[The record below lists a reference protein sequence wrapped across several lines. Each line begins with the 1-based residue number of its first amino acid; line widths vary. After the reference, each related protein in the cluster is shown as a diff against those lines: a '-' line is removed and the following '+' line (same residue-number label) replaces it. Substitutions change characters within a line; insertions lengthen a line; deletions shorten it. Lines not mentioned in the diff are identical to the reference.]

1 MPILHER
8 ASAWSEGRGF
18 FEGAIRHAIAA
29 TDYER
34 AGMLVAH
41 HWFGYVA
48 AGQSAT
54 VERWLESLPEELT
67 THDAPL
73 LLVRAWIC
81 ALSGRRE
88 EAETFLS
95 SSRASLA
102 RDRFPTEPPPLK
114 RAWLPYEPSSASAA
128 SRIWSKRV
136 GVP

>member
-8 ASAWSEGRGF
+8 ASAWSEGG

-81 ALSGRRE
+81 A
-88 EAETFLS
+88 
-95 SSRASLA
+95 SLA
-102 RDRFPTEPPPLK
+102 GARRPK
-114 RAWLPYEPSSASAA
+114 PS
-128 SRIWSKRV
+128 
-136 GVP
+136 